1 MGHKRTTYDNAW
13 PSFRIGS
20 LRDHH
25 ASSADSNAQGEGFD
39 VVDSVAWDKYL
50 AATETDPDA
59 EEPDLYDAD
68 EHLAAP
74 ESPESTMF
82 FEQNQKSQAHVQ
94 DSEASQFFEGNDDDD
109 DVQESEA
116 SQFFE
121 GNDQDDKTDPVH
133 DPEQNLQQ
141 WDQFDSENASDDVPD
156 ITDLENEEQW
166 DALLGSTRSDSILK
180 KHSEKIKNPVSD
192 AHFGI
197 SMDSLH

>member
-94 DSEASQFFEGNDDDD
+94 DSEASQFFEGND
-109 DVQESEA
+109 E
-116 SQFFE
+116 
-121 GNDQDDKTDPVH
+121 DDKTDPVH

-141 WDQFDSENASDDVPD
+141 WGQFDSENASDDVPD

-180 KHSEKIKNPVSD
+180 KHLEKIKNPVSD

>member
-1 MGHKRTTYDNAW
+1 MGGTSA
-13 PSFRIGS
+13 
-20 LRDHH
+20 LRMTMRGLFFTLVLC
-25 ASSADSNAQGEGFD
+25 AIIMLSSADSNAQGEGFD

-68 EHLAAP
+68 EQLSAP

-109 DVQESEA
+109 
-116 SQFFE
+116 
-121 GNDQDDKTDPVH
+121 KTDPVH

-141 WDQFDSENASDDVPD
+141 WDQFDS
-156 ITDLENEEQW
+156 
-166 DALLGSTRSDSILK
+166 
-180 KHSEKIKNPVSD
+180 
-192 AHFGI
+192 
-197 SMDSLH
+197 